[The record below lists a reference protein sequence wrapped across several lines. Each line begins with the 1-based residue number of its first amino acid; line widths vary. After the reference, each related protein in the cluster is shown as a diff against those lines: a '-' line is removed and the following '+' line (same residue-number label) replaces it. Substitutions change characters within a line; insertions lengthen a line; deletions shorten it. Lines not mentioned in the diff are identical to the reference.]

1 MQSQDKLVMPLTT
14 LSGHPVRI
22 IYGTA
27 WKKERTAEL
36 VRSAIKAGFRAID
49 TACQPKHYDEA
60 LVGVALEQLLREKF
74 ISREDIFVQT
84 KFTSLDG
91 HDPARVPYYR
101 TASLPDQIK
110 QSMERS
116 LANLRLD
123 FVDSL
128 VLHGPMRTLD
138 ENRLVWRTFEQ
149 LHAEGKTK
157 RIGLSNCYD
166 LHLLRTLYEA
176 SSVRP
181 AVLQNRFYA
190 QSDHDRAVRAFCKQ
204 NGIVYQS
211 FWTLVCLLNSKVI
224 RGIAKQRGITPEQVF
239 FRFTMDI
246 GITPLSGTTNGE
258 HMAQDVLVP
267 DMPPLSA
274 EEIKQIESILYGDG

>member
-1 MQSQDKLVMPLTT
+1 MPLTT

-60 LVGVALEQLLREKF
+60 LVGVALEQLLREKS

-91 HDPARVPYYR
+91 HDPARVPYDR

-166 LHLLRTLYEA
+166 LNLLRALYEA
-176 SSVRP
+176 ATVRP

-204 NGIVYQS
+204 NGIVYH
-211 FWTLVCLLNSKVI
+211 KVV

>member
-1 MQSQDKLVMPLTT
+1 MPLTT

-60 LVGVALEQLLREKF
+60 LVGVALEQLLREKS

-91 HDPARVPYYR
+91 QDPARVPYDR

-166 LHLLRTLYEA
+166 LNLLRALYEA
-176 SSVRP
+176 ASVRP

-190 QSDHDRAVRAFCKQ
+190 QSGHDRAVRAFCKQ

-211 FWTLVCLLNSKVI
+211 FWTLVCLCGVHTLRSTKVL

-258 HMAQDVLVP
+258 HMAQDVLVS